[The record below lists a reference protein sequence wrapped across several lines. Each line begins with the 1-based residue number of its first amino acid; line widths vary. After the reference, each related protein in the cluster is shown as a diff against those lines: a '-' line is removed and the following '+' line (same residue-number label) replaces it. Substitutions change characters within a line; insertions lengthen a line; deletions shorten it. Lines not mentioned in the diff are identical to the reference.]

1 MCVRR
6 MKNIFFIFLLFIIV
20 SCKGKIEENTQKV
33 FAVKDAIE
41 SVNGLLID
49 ELVDSVWYVK
59 LQTKDECVLSM
70 NNSDVEFSDNSIYYL
85 SENGIYQ
92 FTLQGD
98 FLAKIDNH
106 GHGPKDLGFINDIEW
121 NSLRKE
127 LYAWDGMHRRLMVFD
142 CNLNHKR
149 NIPFSGG
156 FTMLA
161 DSIFLYVGCYRDDF
175 RKRGVEY
182 CVEKINVLTGDIVD
196 KIKSRILP
204 IETSILPMF
213 SMGTDLYKY
222 NNEIRYLEHR
232 SDSIYS
238 YLENGSSIF
247 LYHLDIGGIYPAE
260 LDYPSDEKQ
269 SREKAGYVEVKLQFE
284 TENFL
289 YITAS
294 YLQDRR
300 IWLLC
305 SKKTGEVSK
314 LFSNKCNENDGDFPI
329 TWLEPV
335 NDRICYC
342 GRFWP
347 FELSDGKFN
356 KQHLDEE
363 EKGFIQMMNNI
374 NEDDNP
380 ILMFVKLKSEYV

>member
-1 MCVRR
+1 
-6 MKNIFFIFLLFIIV
+6 MKNIYFIFLLFIIV

-49 ELVDSVWYVK
+49 ELVDSVWYVR

-98 FLAKIDNH
+98 FRTKIDNH

-161 DSIFLYVGCYRDDF
+161 DSNFLYVGCSRDDF

-182 CVEKINVLTGDIVD
+182 CVEKIDVLTGDIVD

-204 IETSILPMF
+204 IETNISPMF
-213 SMGTDLYKY
+213 SMGTGLCKY
-222 NNEIRYLEHR
+222 NKEIRYLEHR

-238 YLENGSSIF
+238 YVDNGSSNF
-247 LYHLDIGGIYPAE
+247 LYYLDIGDIYPAE
-260 LDYPSDEKQ
+260 LDYPGDEKE
-269 SREKAGYVEVKLQFE
+269 SREKAIYVEVNLQFE
-284 TENFL
+284 TKDFL
-289 YITAS
+289 FITAS
-294 YLQDRR
+294 YLEDRR

-305 SKKTGEVSK
+305 SKKTGEVFK
-314 LFSNKCNENDGDFPI
+314 LFSNECNEIDGGFPI
-329 TWLEPV
+329 TWLEPI
-335 NDRICYC
+335 NDSICYC
-342 GRFWP
+342 GKFWP
-347 FELSDGKFN
+347 FELLDEKFN
-356 KQHLDEE
+356 KRNLDEE
-363 EKGFIQMMNNI
+363 EKGFVQMVNNI

-380 ILMFVKLKSEYV
+380 ILMFVKLRNEYE